1 MLAKSLNA
9 NIKPEDIMG
18 PSDAWTAYT
27 GDIRTGLEGVDDEL
41 TNLTKFTK
49 NFDPYLEFLKEAAKR
64 TEQVA
69 KANELAAQSAS
80 NLGTALASLDDP
92 SAKAAGTVIQAIANI
107 ALSFSQAAIQAKE
120 LGSYGWIAYM
130 AAGTAALATTISTIH
145 SLTGFSEGGEVK
157 GNTYSSDQIPIM
169 ANAGEVVLTRA
180 MAGNLASQLQGAGS
194 GQIQATGI
202 LQGENILISLERTLK
217 RKGYGEL
224 ATWK

>member
-1 MLAKSLNA
+1 M
-9 NIKPEDIMG
+9 
-18 PSDAWTAYT
+18 
-27 GDIRTGLEGVDDEL
+27 
-41 TNLTKFTK
+41 
-49 NFDPYLEFLKEAAKR
+49 
-64 TEQVA
+64 
-69 KANELAAQSAS
+69 
-80 NLGTALASLDDP
+80 
-92 SAKAAGTVIQAIANI
+92 IQAIANI
-107 ALSFSQAAIQAKE
+107 ALSFSQAAIQARE

-180 MAGNLASQLQGAGS
+180 MAGNLASQLQGVGS